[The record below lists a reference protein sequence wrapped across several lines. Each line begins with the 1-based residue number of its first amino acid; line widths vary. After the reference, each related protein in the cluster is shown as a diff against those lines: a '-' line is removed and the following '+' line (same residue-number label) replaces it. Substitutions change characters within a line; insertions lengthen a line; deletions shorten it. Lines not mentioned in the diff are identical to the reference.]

1 MASFAENLTEVVLE
15 GGENRNTAALYNNQI
30 RKELENYSKD
40 LLKKKE
46 VIVLNKVD
54 LLDKKEEKEIIK
66 KFSKNKKIFINLL
79 YYFISFSIL
88 SLINYQT
95 STLGLSSLVIFNA
108 AIITIIYFE
117 LAIFLEKTFWDDFL
131 GNSLPRSINLLI
143 SFVVMMNFGYFTLMF
158 YIKVLDINYFV
169 S

>member
-1 MASFAENLTEVVLE
+1 MEYLYTKIFILSSVSSLLAVLFI
-15 GGENRNTAALYNNQI
+15 NTRFYNI
-30 RKELENYSKD
+30 F
-40 LLKKKE
+40 
-46 VIVLNKVD
+46 
-54 LLDKKEEKEIIK
+54 K

-79 YYFISFSIL
+79 SYFISFCL
-88 SLINYQT
+88 LTVFNYKT
-95 STLGLSSLVIFNA
+95 SNLGLSSLVIFNA
-108 AIITIIYFE
+108 AVITIIYFE

-158 YIKVLDINYFV
+158 YIKVLGINYFV

>member
-1 MASFAENLTEVVLE
+1 MEYLYTKIFILSSVSSLLIILFI
-15 GGENRNTAALYNNQI
+15 NTRFHNFF
-30 RKELENYSKD
+30 
-40 LLKKKE
+40 KK
-46 VIVLNKVD
+46 I
-54 LLDKKEEKEIIK
+54 
-66 KFSKNKKIFINLL
+66 SRNKKIIFNFFI
-79 YYFISFSIL
+79 YFISLLFL
-88 SLINYQT
+88 SAINYQT
-95 STLGLSSLVIFNA
+95 SILGLSSLVIFNT

>member
-1 MASFAENLTEVVLE
+1 MEYLYTKIFILSSVSSLLTVLFI
-15 GGENRNTAALYNNQI
+15 NTRFYNI
-30 RKELENYSKD
+30 F
-40 LLKKKE
+40 
-46 VIVLNKVD
+46 
-54 LLDKKEEKEIIK
+54 K
-66 KFSKNKKIFINLL
+66 KFSKIKKTLINLL
-79 YYFISFSIL
+79 SYFISLCLLTLF
-88 SLINYQT
+88 NYQT

-117 LAIFLEKTFWDDFL
+117 LAIFLEKIFWDDFL

-158 YIKVLDINYFV
+158 YIKVLGINYFV

>member
-1 MASFAENLTEVVLE
+1 MEY
-15 GGENRNTAALYNNQI
+15 LYT
-30 RKELENYSKD
+30 
-40 LLKKKE
+40 
-46 VIVLNKVD
+46 
-54 LLDKKEEKEIIK
+54 
-66 KFSKNKKIFINLL
+66 KIFILSSFSSLLVVLFINTRFYNIFKNFSKIKKTLINLL
-79 YYFISFSIL
+79 SYFISFCL
-88 SLINYQT
+88 LTLFNYQT

-117 LAIFLEKTFWDDFL
+117 LAIFLEKIFWDDFL

-158 YIKVLDINYFV
+158 YIKVLDIKYFV

>member
-1 MASFAENLTEVVLE
+1 MEYLYTKILILSSVSSLLTVLFI
-15 GGENRNTAALYNNQI
+15 NTRFYNI
-30 RKELENYSKD
+30 F
-40 LLKKKE
+40 
-46 VIVLNKVD
+46 
-54 LLDKKEEKEIIK
+54 K
-66 KFSKNKKIFINLL
+66 KFSKNKKILINLL
-79 YYFISFSIL
+79 SYFISFCL
-88 SLINYQT
+88 LTVFNYQT

>member
-1 MASFAENLTEVVLE
+1 MEYLYTKIFILSSVSSLLVVLFI
-15 GGENRNTAALYNNQI
+15 NTRFHNFF
-30 RKELENYSKD
+30 
-40 LLKKKE
+40 
-46 VIVLNKVD
+46 
-54 LLDKKEEKEIIK
+54 K
-66 KFSKNKKIFINLL
+66 KFSTNKKIFINLL
-79 YYFISFSIL
+79 YYFISFCL
-88 SLINYQT
+88 LLVINYQT
-95 STLGLSSLVIFNA
+95 SFLGLSSLVIFNA

>member
-1 MASFAENLTEVVLE
+1 MEYLYTKIFILSSVSSLLTVLFI
-15 GGENRNTAALYNNQI
+15 NTRFYNI
-30 RKELENYSKD
+30 F
-40 LLKKKE
+40 
-46 VIVLNKVD
+46 
-54 LLDKKEEKEIIK
+54 K
-66 KFSKNKKIFINLL
+66 KFSKNKKILINLL
-79 YYFISFSIL
+79 SYFISFCL
-88 SLINYQT
+88 LTVFNYQT